1 LINIQV
7 AKWFGFSHSYHIGKG
22 GLLMTTQIVENVLSL
37 LKNKVIQR
45 FILNRQRTRLT
56 QEQKEFVVSTMM
68 NSYKSIPAAK
78 SAIARLGNKGKNRD
92 LKSLQNLLASF
103 TRQQQKIKSSR

>member
-1 LINIQV
+1 
-7 AKWFGFSHSYHIGKG
+7 
-22 GLLMTTQIVENVLSL
+22 MTTQIVENVLSL